1 MASIVALLGAYKPFQ
16 KKLDIT
22 FVWGERNQSVPQLI
36 IQNLSN
42 RSVVIKKVQ
51 FTLQNRLIGVVNVL
65 GDYGFGRYAVVLCHT
80 SVCIDIPVYPNDNT
94 KWSER
99 QSGLYVSALLGKMDE
114 RKKPMKIVAE
124 DITGKKHTARLK
136 FSEAELSDLF
146 LGYSVLND

>member
-1 MASIVALLGAYKPFQ
+1 M
-16 KKLDIT
+16 
-22 FVWGERNQSVPQLI
+22 
-36 IQNLSN
+36 
-42 RSVVIKKVQ
+42 
-51 FTLQNRLIGVVNVL
+51 
-65 GDYGFGRYAVVLCHT
+65 
-80 SVCIDIPVYPNDNT
+80 YPNDNT

-99 QSGLYVSALLGKMDE
+99 QSGLYVSASLGEMDE